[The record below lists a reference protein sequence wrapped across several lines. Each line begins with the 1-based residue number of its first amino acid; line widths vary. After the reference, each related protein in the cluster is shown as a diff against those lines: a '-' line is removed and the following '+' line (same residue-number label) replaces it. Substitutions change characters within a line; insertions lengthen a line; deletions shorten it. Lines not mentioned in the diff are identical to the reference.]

1 MKNVVCMT
9 RVLKIIGHTTS
20 INASLPTN
28 DSPFLTYPLR
38 PASYAATL
46 GSTVIIAP
54 HPDDEALGCGGLL
67 ALLRQAGQPVAAVLV
82 SDGSQS
88 HPHSQEFSAT
98 ARRELRYAEFRHALS
113 VLGVDE
119 SDANVCYLHLPDSQ
133 VPTQGQPGFAEAAA
147 RLADFLRSTQAAT
160 VLVPWRRD
168 PHPDHRA
175 TSQLV
180 VAALAQLAQPP
191 RRLEYVVWAWERAAP
206 ADLPQP
212 DEGVGFR
219 LDIGPV
225 LAQKQRAI
233 AAHRSQLA
241 PGIIT
246 DDPSGFLLSEAM
258 LAHFAQP
265 TESFI
270 EALPP
275 S

>member
-1 MKNVVCMT
+1 M
-9 RVLKIIGHTTS
+9 
-20 INASLPTN
+20 PTP
-28 DSPFLTYPLR
+28 DSPFLAYPQQ

-46 GSTVIIAP
+46 GATVIVVP

-82 SDGSQS
+82 SDGSMS
-88 HPHSQEFSAT
+88 HPHSQEFSAG

-113 VLGVDE
+113 VLGVAED
-119 SDANVCYLHLPDSQ
+119 DDNVLYLHLPDGA
-133 VPTQGQPGFAEAAA
+133 VPTEGQPTFAKAADQ
-147 RLADFLRSTQAAT
+147 LASFLKDKQPTT

-175 TSQLV
+175 TSQLTA
-180 VAALAQLAQPP
+180 AALAQLPQPP
-191 RRLEYVVWAWERAAP
+191 QRLEYLVWAWERAAP
-206 ADLPQP
+206 ADLPLP
-212 DEGVGFR
+212 EEGIGFQ
-219 LDIGPV
+219 LDIASV

-246 DDPSGFLLSEAM
+246 DDPSGFLLSDTM

-270 EALPP
+270 AAPAP
-275 S
+275 